1 MIYFAYMPVSG
12 TAEILHE
19 MFANRNKK
27 LLNVCNLR
35 LNDQW
40 PYHEDAPYV
49 QEIET
54 KFQCSLR
61 CVPWE
66 DNLDYLNDVCNRY
79 APNQDIWFATYR
91 EQTFKAIAKLQ
102 NCKTISINYGP
113 RSYELI
119 RHLWANFQTG
129 KLLRRQV
136 INDAPE
142 KIYQRFLK
150 QGPETLGY
158 SIPYEQYNVADVEI
172 DVEDLYNQIRL
183 EKILIDLDCV
193 CTPNDWAFY
202 QTYVN
207 KVLQA
212 WPNR

>member
-1 MIYFAYMPVSG
+1 MPVSG

-61 CVPWE
+61 CVHWE
-66 DNLDYLNDVCNRY
+66 DNLDYLDDICNRY
-79 APNQDIWFATYR
+79 APTQDIWFATYR
-91 EQTFKAIAKLQ
+91 EQTFKAMAKLQ

-113 RSYELI
+113 ESYKLVC
-119 RHLWANFQTG
+119 HLWANYQTG
-129 KLLRRQV
+129 KLLSKQIV
-136 INDAPE
+136 KDTPND
-142 KIYQRFLK
+142 IYQRFLE
-150 QGPETLGY
+150 QGPEAFGY
-158 SIPYEQYNVADVEI
+158 SIPQKKHHPADVEI
-172 DVEDLYNQIRL
+172 NIEDLYKQQSF
-183 EKILIDLDCV
+183 EKILIELDCI
-193 CTPNDWAFY
+193 CTANDWIFY
-202 QTYVN
+202 QTYVD
-207 KVLQA
+207 KILQV
-212 WPNR
+212 WRRG